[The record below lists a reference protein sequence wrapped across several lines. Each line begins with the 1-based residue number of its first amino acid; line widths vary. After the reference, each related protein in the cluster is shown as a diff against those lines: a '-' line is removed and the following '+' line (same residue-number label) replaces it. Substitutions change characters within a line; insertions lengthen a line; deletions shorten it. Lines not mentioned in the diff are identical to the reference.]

1 MTDFKVLNFELWFF
15 AFSFEFLIQEGMCMF
30 FKRKK
35 QDDKKEK
42 VVISFTQKLGIVCLR
57 SLEEYIAKNKIIKC
71 YIIVFS
77 PPHQNVIN
85 YARNIALLEIIISS
99 NFKQEV
105 EKIRKLYKNNSVK
118 MINLAD
124 FGERNMMR
132 DVD

>member
-1 MTDFKVLNFELWFF
+1 
-15 AFSFEFLIQEGMCMF
+15 MF

-35 QDDKKEK
+35 QNDKKEK
-42 VVISFTQKLGIVCLR
+42 VIVSFGQKIGIVCLR
-57 SLEEYIAKNKIIKC
+57 SLEEYIVKNKIIKC
-71 YIIVFS
+71 YIIASS

-85 YARNIALLEIIISS
+85 YARNIDLLEIIISS
-99 NFKQEV
+99 NFKQEI

-118 MINLAD
+118 IINLAN

>member
-1 MTDFKVLNFELWFF
+1 MSNKGKD
-15 AFSFEFLIQEGMCMF
+15 MF

-35 QDDKKEK
+35 QDDEKEK
-42 VVISFTQKLGIVCLR
+42 VIVFFGQKIGIVCLR
-57 SLEEYIAKNKIIKC
+57 SLEKYIVKNKIIKC
-71 YIIVFS
+71 YIIASS

-85 YARNIALLEIIISS
+85 YARNIDLLEIIISS

-118 MINLAD
+118 IINLAD

>member
-1 MTDFKVLNFELWFF
+1 
-15 AFSFEFLIQEGMCMF
+15 MF
-30 FKRKK
+30 FKKK
-35 QDDKKEK
+35 QKKEK
-42 VVISFTQKLGIVCLR
+42 EKVIVSFGQKIGIVCLR
-57 SLEEYIAKNKIIKC
+57 SLEEYIGKNEIIKC
-71 YIIVFS
+71 YIITS
-77 PPHQNVIN
+77 LPPHQNVIN

-118 MINLAD
+118 IIDLAD